1 MSMEFEN
8 MVRCNNCMKIFHEN
22 EIIYNEKEDKE
33 FCPYCGVSG
42 CLMDIKEMEDNKMEE
57 NKRDYLKEF
66 LEKFNNGL
74 GFTFLAQEGY
84 NLNKRELIDIAKELV
99 YAIENADLLE
109 IDKDDIFTIFNENM
123 DYEV

>member
-8 MVRCNNCMKIFHEN
+8 MVRCNNCMKVFHEN
-22 EIIYNEKEDKE
+22 EIIYNEREDKE

-74 GFTFLAQEGY
+74 GFTFLEEEGH
-84 NLNKRELIDIAKELV
+84 NLSKRELIDIAKELV
-99 YAIENADLLE
+99 YAIEDADLLE
-109 IDKDDIFTIFNENM
+109 IDKDDIFRIFNENM

>member
-22 EIIYNEKEDKE
+22 EIIYNEREDKE

-42 CLMDIKEMEDNKMEE
+42 CLMDVKEMEDNKMEE

-74 GFTFLAQEGY
+74 GFTFLEQEGH
-84 NLNKRELIDIAKELV
+84 NLSKRELIDIAKELV
-99 YAIENADLLE
+99 YAIEDADLLE
-109 IDKDDIFTIFNENM
+109 IDKDDIFRIFNENM
-123 DYEV
+123 DYKF

>member
-8 MVRCNNCMKIFHEN
+8 MVRCNNCMKVFHEN
-22 EIIYNEKEDKE
+22 EIIYDEKKDKE

-42 CLMDIKEMEDNKMEE
+42 CLMDVKEMEDNKMEE

-74 GFTFLAQEGY
+74 GFTFLEQDGH
-84 NLNKRELIDIAKELV
+84 NLSKRELIDIAKELV
-99 YAIENADLLE
+99 YAIEDADLLE
-109 IDKDDIFTIFNENM
+109 IDKDDIFRIFNENM

>member
-8 MVRCNNCMKIFHEN
+8 MVRCNNCMKTFHEN
-22 EIIYNEKEDKE
+22 EIIYNEREDKE

-42 CLMDIKEMEDNKMEE
+42 CLMDVKEMEDNQMEE
-57 NKRDYLKEF
+57 KRDYLKEF

-74 GFTFLAQEGY
+74 GFTFLKQEGH
-84 NLNKRELIDIAKELV
+84 NLSKRELIDIAKELV
-99 YAIENADLLE
+99 YAIEDADLLE
-109 IDKDDIFTIFNENM
+109 IDKDDIFRIFNENM

>member
-8 MVRCNNCMKIFHEN
+8 MVRCNNCMKMFHEN

-33 FCPYCGVSG
+33 LCPYCGVSG

-74 GFTFLAQEGY
+74 GFTFLEQEGH
-84 NLNKRELIDIAKELV
+84 NLSKRELIDIAKELV
-99 YAIENADLLE
+99 YAIEDADLLE
-109 IDKDDIFTIFNENM
+109 IDKNDIFRIFNENM
-123 DYEV
+123 DYKV

>member
-8 MVRCNNCMKIFHEN
+8 MVRCNNCMKTFHEN
-22 EIIYNEKEDKE
+22 EIIYNEREEKE

-42 CLMDIKEMEDNKMEE
+42 CLMDVKEMEDNKMEE
-57 NKRDYLKEF
+57 KRNYLKEF

-74 GFTFLAQEGY
+74 GFTFLEEEGY
-84 NLNKRELIDIAKELV
+84 NLSKHELIDIAKELV
-99 YAIENADLLE
+99 YAIEDADLLE
-109 IDKDDIFTIFNENM
+109 IDKDDIFRIFNENM

>member
-1 MSMEFEN
+1 MSMKFEN

-22 EIIYNEKEDKE
+22 EIIYNEREEKE

-42 CLMDIKEMEDNKMEE
+42 CLMDVKETKNNKMEE
-57 NKRDYLKEF
+57 KRDYLKEF

-74 GFTFLAQEGY
+74 GFTFLEREGH
-84 NLNKRELIDIAKELV
+84 NLSKRELIDIAKELV
-99 YAIENADLLE
+99 YAIEDADLLE
-109 IDKDDIFTIFNENM
+109 IDKDDIFRIFNENM

>member
-57 NKRDYLKEF
+57 KRDYLKEF

-74 GFTFLAQEGY
+74 GFTFLEEEGH
-84 NLNKRELIDIAKELV
+84 NLSKRELIDIAKELV
-99 YAIENADLLE
+99 YAIEDADLLE
-109 IDKDDIFTIFNENM
+109 IDKDDIFRIFNENM
-123 DYEV
+123 DYKV

>member
-8 MVRCNNCMKIFHEN
+8 MVRCNNCMKVFHEN
-22 EIIYNEKEDKE
+22 EIIYNEREDKE

-42 CLMDIKEMEDNKMEE
+42 CLMDVKEMEDNKMEE
-57 NKRDYLKEF
+57 KRDYLKEF

-74 GFTFLAQEGY
+74 GFTFLEQEGH
-84 NLNKRELIDIAKELV
+84 NLSKRELIDIAKELV
-99 YAIENADLLE
+99 YAIEDADLLE
-109 IDKDDIFTIFNENM
+109 IDKDDIFRIFNENM